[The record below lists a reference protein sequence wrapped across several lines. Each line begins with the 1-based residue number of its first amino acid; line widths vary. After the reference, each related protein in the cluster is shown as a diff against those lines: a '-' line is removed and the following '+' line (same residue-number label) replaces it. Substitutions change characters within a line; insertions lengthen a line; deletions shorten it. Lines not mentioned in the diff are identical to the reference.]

1 MPVIR
6 WMSNMWH
13 NGLMPKQLPVL
24 DTLEPICCAPLGES
38 AQITEADANDLAIR
52 LKALADP
59 ARLRLVSFLL
69 DQADL
74 EACTCDLA
82 PVLNLSEPTVSHHLK
97 TLEKAGI
104 VFKERRGMNVYYQVV
119 PDSIHAIAR
128 VLHIDCC

>member
-1 MPVIR
+1 MSLIR
-6 WMSNMWH
+6 CMSNMWH
-13 NGLMPKQLPVL
+13 NEFVPKQLPVL
-24 DTLEPICCAPLGES
+24 QTLEPICCAPLGES
-38 AQITEADANDLAIR
+38 TQISEADANDLAIR

-59 ARLRLVSFLL
+59 VRLRLVSFLL
-69 DQADL
+69 DQPDH

-82 PVLNLSEPTVSHHLK
+82 PVLKLSEPTVSHHLK

-104 VFKERRGMNVYYQVV
+104 VTKERRGMNVHYQVI

>member
-13 NGLMPKQLPVL
+13 NGFMPKPMPVL
-24 DTLEPICCAPLGES
+24 ETLEPICCAPLGES
-38 AQITEADANDLAIR
+38 AQISEADANDLAIR

-69 DQADL
+69 DQPYL

-82 PVLNLSEPTVSHHLK
+82 PVLKLSEPTVSHHLK

-104 VFKERRGMNVYYQVV
+104 VTKERRGMNVYYQVF